1 MFVSVSPAVGTR
13 LAGCGYSMR
22 LVVGMRVVVGM
33 RLVVGTMK
41 LVVGMRLVVG
51 VRLLLAVE
59 TLWVCADNILKC
71 DLDYDPPSKFSGL
84 QIFLGVQLA
93 NGKEILFSNG

>member
-1 MFVSVSPAVGTR
+1 LFVSVSPAVGTR

-51 VRLLLAVE
+51 VRLLLAVQ
-59 TLWVCADNILKC
+59 TLWACADDILK
-71 DLDYDPPSKFSGL
+71 LPEYDPPGEFSGL